1 MRRGVAF
8 GAAAL
13 SKFNMTYHAL
23 ARKWRPRTF
32 DQLVGQEA
40 VVNILSNSLN
50 KNRIHH
56 ACLFTG
62 TRGVGKT
69 SVARLFAKAMNCE
82 RAISAE
88 PCLQCASC
96 ISIEQGCCIDLVE
109 IDAAS
114 HTGVDHMR
122 ELLDNVQYAPTS
134 ARFKVYL
141 IDEIHMLSNQSFNAL
156 LKTLEEP
163 PNHIKFLLATTD
175 PQKLPKTVLSR
186 CLQFHLRHITPEVI
200 SNHLEYILQ
209 EESITFEK
217 EALEILAHAAA
228 GSMRD
233 ALSLLDQAIAGSQ
246 GNICIAEVKQI
257 LGYTQQDYA
266 LQLLQTVCNHQPETL
281 HALVQAIANEGS
293 HFLHVLEETLHYLH
307 KIAVYQT
314 LSENPSKTS
323 ETIKTIAEQL
333 RPEEVQLFYQIAL
346 KGSEEIQLAPTLK
359 IGFHMIFLRM
369 LAFKPAPALPFPG
382 FNSNKPSI
390 ESVTIDAISPVS
402 NPVKAPDR
410 NKDKKRAPEI
420 TRKPVSVPTN
430 GFNPASKTTVWSE
443 IIQSLSLQGLTL
455 TALQQTELL
464 EKNKNECI
472 LKVTQGHYSLFT
484 PTVRTKVQ
492 QALSTWYEEK
502 IVLTF
507 KIEEVVQA
515 SPAQQ
520 QAQIAQHNQIEAR
533 DQLLLDPVF
542 QQIQQN
548 FSAELIE
555 NSIEYAKNDI

>member
-1 MRRGVAF
+1 
-8 GAAAL
+8 
-13 SKFNMTYHAL
+13 MTYHAL

-32 DQLVGQEA
+32 GQLVGQEA

-200 SNHLEYILQ
+200 SNHLQYILQ
-209 EESITFEK
+209 EENITFEK
-217 EALEILAHAAA
+217 EALEILAQAAA

-246 GNICIAEVKQI
+246 GTICVAEVKQI
-257 LGYTQQDYA
+257 LGHTQKNYA
-266 LQLLQTVCNHQPETL
+266 VQLLETVCNHQSETL
-281 HALVQAIANEGS
+281 HALVQAIADEGS
-293 HFLHVLEETLHYLH
+293 HFLHVLEETLYYLH

-314 LSENPSKTS
+314 LPENPAKAS
-323 ETIKTIAEQL
+323 ETIKTLAEQL
-333 RPEEVQLFYQIAL
+333 KSEEVQLFYQIAL
-346 KGSEEIQLAPTLK
+346 KGSEEIHLAPTLK

-369 LAFKPAPALPFPG
+369 LAFKPAPTLPFSR
-382 FNSNKPSI
+382 FISNKPSM
-390 ESVTIDAISPVS
+390 ESTTDVVAPVA
-402 NPVKAPDR
+402 NLVKAPDR
-410 NKDKKRAPEI
+410 NKDKKPAPEI
-420 TRKPVSVPTN
+420 TKDPVTVPAN
-430 GFNPASKTTVWSE
+430 GLNPASKTTVWSE
-443 IIQSLSLQGLTL
+443 IIHSLSLQGLTL

-492 QALSTWYEEK
+492 QALSNWYEEK

-507 KIEEVVQA
+507 NIEEVVQA

-520 QAQIAQHNQIEAR
+520 QAQITQQNQVEAR
-533 DQLLLDPVF
+533 DQLLIDPVF